1 MRTKDNRKTVNVREP
16 SSDQAIIF
24 ISNSK
29 WPYKFK
35 RKILDKWKERIM
47 QQDMIYA
54 NKMYRS
60 SSFAQTII
68 KYVRLPFQVIRLTL
82 ELFSL
87 IFMYRNI
94 SYLFVV

>member
-1 MRTKDNRKTVNVREP
+1 MSEN

-24 ISNSK
+24 ISNSE

-60 SSFAQTII
+60 SSFAQTFI
-68 KYVRLPFQVIRLTL
+68 KYVRLPFKVIRFALKNFHLYFRIKIYFTC
-82 ELFSL
+82 S
-87 IFMYRNI
+87 
-94 SYLFVV
+94 